1 MPRGASPG
9 ERRGGRRKGSRNKA
23 TVAVAERLAAL
34 GCDPIEGM
42 ARIATRDVPC
52 LPWRGTGGALL
63 GPQGKVV
70 AEGGREGA
78 CPRCLGH
85 GREPVPY
92 ELRARMSA
100 ELAEYIAPKRS
111 RVEHSG
117 PDGEAIAHEHRHG
130 TLPDYDRL
138 SLEELQ
144 AELAEDMAGGA

>member
-9 ERRGGRRKGSRNKA
+9 ERRGGRRKGSPNRR
-23 TVAVAERLAAL
+23 TVEVAERLAAL
-34 GCDPIEGM
+34 GCDPLEGM
-42 ARIATRDVPC
+42 ARIALGDVPC
-52 LPWRGTGGALL
+52 LTCKGGGRVRL
-63 GPQGKVV
+63 GPAGKVV

-78 CPRCLGH
+78 CPRCLGD

-100 ELAEYIAPKRS
+100 ELAEYVAPKRS

-117 PDGEAIAHEHRHG
+117 PDGEAIAHDHTLHRG
-130 TLPDYDRL
+130 RDYDSL